1 MPAPLHFAKS
11 DAITSFSCGSTS
23 YCALGLMTLAHVFS
37 LYVSSDGGSSW
48 NLETTP
54 STWTTLTSLTC
65 QLRRCVAVATTTDS
79 SELVRSTTF
88 TRTWKVAK
96 AHTQRKLCRL
106 HRERTLRRGWS
117 ASQRPGV
124 ALIGTRQSQRLT

>member
-48 NLETTP
+48 KYGDHAEHLDDSDVVDV
-54 STWTTLTSLTC
+54 STAS
-65 QLRRCVAVATTTDS
+65 LRRCGDTADS

-88 TRTWKVAK
+88 ARTWKVAK
-96 AHTQRKLCRL
+96 LTQ
-106 HRERTLRRGWS
+106 S
-117 ASQRPGV
+117 ASSVACTANARCVVVGQRASGQAWLSLV
-124 ALIGTRQSQRLT
+124 QGEVND